1 MSWEAKYLKTRSAR
15 PKTHRI
21 SPWTMAKTEGDN
33 GKHNGNVEKKRR
45 AMSHIREN
53 NGLNQFCR
61 THETPTELPWFP
73 AQEMMLYEKPG
84 WCWFYGKITYFR
96 RVCPWFSSVD
106 YHSEASY
113 INWESVCWLHLKKNM
128 LGKYSALPRWI
139 QVSDWKLAQNWSEK
153 ICFGFEGKHVD
164 KYGWMA
170 SGCSSN
176 LVCGDSLGHEGSKL
190 VLSTVMDLER
200 HSALLPGAV

>member
-1 MSWEAKYLKTRSAR
+1 VSVHQTLALHGTCSMSWEAKYLKTRSAR

-113 INWESVCWLHLKKNM
+113 INWESVCWLHFKKKHAWEVFRFAQMNP
-128 LGKYSALPRWI
+128 GKWL
-139 QVSDWKLAQNWSEK
+139 ET
-153 ICFGFEGKHVD
+153 
-164 KYGWMA
+164 
-170 SGCSSN
+170 
-176 LVCGDSLGHEGSKL
+176 GSKL
-190 VLSTVMDLER
+190 KWKNMFRFWGQTC
-200 HSALLPGAV
+200 G